1 MPYPLIPK
9 NQSVELGR
17 LLTTTIASV
26 IQAQEQMDYY
36 TEQRRL
42 AFESAPEGS
51 LVLPPLWYVF
61 SDVAIEMELS
71 ASVAEVTDSETGET
85 KPHIVS
91 SMLNTTNVGL
101 YGYQAASG
109 LRVRVQLAPQGIVPI
124 KNSETVES
132 SERNLGPGEHSNG
145 QSPSNESSD
154 VVESSS

>member
-1 MPYPLIPK
+1 MPYPLSQKDQP
-9 NQSVELGR
+9 VELGR

-71 ASVAEVTDSETGET
+71 ASVAEVRNNESGEI
-85 KPHIVS
+85 KSHIIT
-91 SMLNTTNVGL
+91 SMLNTTSVGL

-109 LRVRVQLAPQGIVPI
+109 LKVRVQLAPQGIVPI
-124 KNSETVES
+124 KNTETLES
-132 SERNLGPGEHSNG
+132 SERNLFSRENSNKHS
-145 QSPSNESSD
+145 SSNESSD
-154 VVESSS
+154 DVESSS